1 MLEVKNRILELLI
14 NSTLVKDK
22 WIYIYRS
29 QIDIFYF
36 ICIYIYI

>member
-22 WIYIYRS
+22 LIYIYPLCS
-29 QIDIFYF
+29 LKKK
-36 ICIYIYI
+36 